1 MAAVPE
7 KRAFSLDNKN
17 PSKKNKQQEK
27 ENKPTRLNKKSSL

>member
-17 PSKKNKQQEK
+17 PSKKTN
-27 ENKPTRLNKKSSL
+27 NKKKKTNQQD